1 MRKKMVMNTDRNL
14 ETLKITLEI
23 DDRRS
28 QGAPAIDIVLGINR
42 ISSEHHFHIFP
53 GRNTI
58 KFSEAI
64 THRGEQCLIMDI
76 KQKDSR
82 PLTGM
87 ITMTDL
93 KIHGV
98 SVGTYL
104 YNCTYHPTEDGDGVP
119 GGIVLNNHGR
129 WLWPFHAPISENA
142 GMKVGLW

>member
-1 MRKKMVMNTDRNL
+1 MVMNTDSKL

-28 QGAPAIDIVLGINR
+28 QGAPAVDLMLGINR
-42 ISSEHHFHIFP
+42 ISSEHHFQIFP

-58 KFSEAI
+58 KFSDSI
-64 THRGEQCLIMDI
+64 THRGEQKVIMDL
-76 KQKDSR
+76 KQNDAR
-82 PLTGM
+82 PLTGV
-87 ITMTDL
+87 ITITDL

-104 YNCTYHPTEDGDGVP
+104 YKCTYHPTEHADGVS
-119 GGIVLNNHGR
+119 GAIVLNNHGR

>member
-1 MRKKMVMNTDRNL
+1 MVMNTDSNL

-23 DDRRS
+23 DDRRPR
-28 QGAPAIDIVLGINR
+28 GATPIDLLLGINR
-42 ISSEHHFHIFP
+42 ISGQHHFQTSP
-53 GRNTI
+53 GHNTI
-58 KFSEAI
+58 KFSDAI
-64 THRGEQCLIMDI
+64 THRGEQCLILDI
-76 KQKDSR
+76 QQKDSR
-82 PLTGM
+82 PLTGA
-87 ITMTDL
+87 ITITDL

-104 YNCTYHPTEDGDGVP
+104 YKCTYHPTGDTDGVP